1 MSNRELRK
9 NHRRRYE
16 VRQRGGNILN
26 SLGASI
32 PTSISVNAFGTGP
45 TVPFAE
51 QLGTPQCDFTAR
63 PGQLFHGVNP
73 DAAGTNEYPFPSSS
87 PSTGSFSPASYN
99 NGSDVQSLLASQK
112 GGKRKSRKSNMRGGA
127 CGCMLQ
133 SGGSGGLAEGN
144 IVGTLPPMYAN
155 PMMGGRRHRKSRRNN
170 SRKQRGGGTSYSFAT
185 DGNPDSSQA
194 IDLIGGAGPNAAALI
209 APSGC
214 APRSGSL
221 EDPHAPINMALR
233 AAQTGGAYSLNTAA
247 PLSESFA
254 QPAPP
259 SYGAPNAYAESCY
272 HAPGSQLP
280 VYNAD
285 SASFNFKPSI
295 AENNTLPPGVNVYND
310 VIQQPGRM
318 GATEQLMA
326 TTADMR
332 TSQVGAGYGRR
343 GSKSRGRKSRGS
355 KSRGSKRR
363 GSRNTR
369 KRANRKNRRACSRKN
384 NNRK

>member
-9 NHRRRYE
+9 IQRRRYE

-26 SLGASI
+26 AMGGPI
-32 PTSISVNAFGTGP
+32 PTSVPLSASGEGP

-73 DAAGTNEYPFPSSS
+73 DAAGTNEYPFPSAT
-87 PSTGSFSPASYN
+87 PSTGSFAPASYN
-99 NGSDVQSLLASQK
+99 NGSDVQSLLVSQK
-112 GGKRKSRKSNMRGGA
+112 GGKRKHRKSRKQRGGG

-155 PMMGGRRHRKSRRNN
+155 PMMGGRRRHRSSK
-170 SRKQRGGGTSYSFAT
+170 KQRGGGTSYSFAT
-185 DGNPDSSQA
+185 DGNPDPSQGV
-194 IDLIGGAGPNAAALI
+194 DLIGGGGPNAAALH

-214 APRSGSL
+214 APRAGSL
-221 EDPHAPINMALR
+221 EDPHAPVNMALR
-233 AAQTGGAYSLNTAA
+233 AAQSGGAYSLSSAA
-247 PLSESFA
+247 PLTSGFD
-254 QPAPP
+254 QPHPP
-259 SYGAPNAYAESCY
+259 SYGAPNAYGPECY
-272 HAPGSQLP
+272 KAPGSEVP

-285 SASFNFKPSI
+285 SASFNFRPSI

-318 GATEQLMA
+318 GATNELMA
-326 TTADMR
+326 TTPDMR
-332 TSQVGAGYGRR
+332 TSQVGGRM
-343 GSKSRGRKSRGS
+343 RK
-355 KSRGSKRR
+355 
-363 GSRNTR
+363 RNTR
-369 KRANRKNRRACSRKN
+369 NTRRRANRRCWGRKNRSSRKN